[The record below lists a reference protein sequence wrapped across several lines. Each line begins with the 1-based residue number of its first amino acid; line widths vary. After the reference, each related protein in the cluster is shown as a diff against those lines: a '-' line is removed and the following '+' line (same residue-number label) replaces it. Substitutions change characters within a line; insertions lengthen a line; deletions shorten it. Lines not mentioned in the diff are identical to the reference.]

1 MSALVGCGQPT
12 KRALRKALRGHWA
25 TMHHPT
31 RDVPT
36 WCLWSCPKASGH
48 PAECRAPSRR
58 APSTSVTQIWQRV
71 ELQPRGGFFPQVP
84 QRCLVHFFLQTW
96 IHLTSDTSAPS
107 ARVQVHH
114 LWHMELKRNWILLD
128 WWRKEKNTIPFF
140 DIAQS
145 PKASKLFPHSPKL
158 DKFRIPNLHSAL
170 RVTMMHQVGLGPN
183 LPPRLVQLFFK
194 LLSMI
199 QTTCCHDL
207 LLIAEISSSWSQFPK
222 SYSLQLTKNGLRFH
236 IEGVNWISCESYG
249 ACVNGTQRLAM
260 PNSAGVLTDMDA
272 DRLTHGW
279 KVERVSSGK
288 CRSTPCDGAH
298 LRHNSLS
305 PNSRNR
311 LLDWIAGK
319 KMVQNMKYKNTLPVK
334 GKLSLSLKLLT
345 CTAKLPVFVWR
356 KINIAAPNTQS
367 GN

>member
-25 TMHHPT
+25 TMDHPT

-84 QRCLVHFFLQTW
+84 QGCLVHFFLQTW
-96 IHLTSDTSAPS
+96 IHRTSDTSAPS

-140 DIAQS
+140 DIVQS

-170 RVTMMHQVGLGPN
+170 RVTMMHQVGLRPN
-183 LPPRLVQLFFK
+183 LPPRLVQLFFI

-199 QTTCCHDL
+199 PTYTNSRLSWPSFDSRNQFFMESASKIIFVTTHKEWTSLSYRRGELNQLWVLWSMCEWHSTTCNAQLSRSPDRYGCRSPHAWLESGESFKRKVSKHTVWWGTPQAQL
-207 LLIAEISSSWSQFPK
+207 LEPK
-222 SYSLQLTKNGLRFH
+222 QQKPPPWLNCRQKKGFTIWNTK
-236 IEGVNWISCESYG
+236 
-249 ACVNGTQRLAM
+249 
-260 PNSAGVLTDMDA
+260 
-272 DRLTHGW
+272 THFLW
-279 KVERVSSGK
+279 KVSWV
-288 CRSTPCDGAH
+288 C
-298 LRHNSLS
+298 L
-305 PNSRNR
+305 
-311 LLDWIAGK
+311 
-319 KMVQNMKYKNTLPVK
+319 
-334 GKLSLSLKLLT
+334 
-345 CTAKLPVFVWR
+345 
-356 KINIAAPNTQS
+356 
-367 GN
+367 